1 MYAPMQTNNYLGSST
16 LQRQLADSIVKMSP
30 IDDIRILLATG
41 AKANEPVTQGLR
53 PLHYAVWKNYP
64 EAVLLLLVRG
74 GDVNARDECGYSAL
88 HLSAEHGY
96 TDLVG
101 LLLSEGA
108 KVDFRENTDEP
119 FPRTTLCDEPLRLAI
134 RNKHIEIARMLLE
147 HGADPNKRYFFGA
160 EINLVSP
167 LDIDFLQLLL
177 MYGANP
183 NTRDRGGLTPLMKAA
198 RLPQGMQSVLL
209 LISYGADVNAMTDER
224 HDYRTV
230 LHYAV
235 LSGNLEIVNL
245 LIKQGASVNYPPEI
259 SKPTVLDLAILRG
272 DPELVK
278 MLILAGANVNSSSPI
293 IGSPLHVVC
302 SDGIT
307 NRLELMS
314 MLLSAGADPNMI
326 VDSDDGPPLR
336 PVLPEYVAGNEE
348 PCIQVVK
355 LLMQFGAKIIMKTQ
369 YRHPQGILNSLQH
382 ISRNA
387 KLFNCLLEAAES
399 FDVCMIRRNT
409 HLSPEQKQFLL
420 DYAMKPLPL
429 RQQCRLYI
437 RKQLGKNVNAKVPEL
452 PLPTFLHHYLL
463 YDFI

>member
-1 MYAPMQTNNYLGSST
+1 MQANYLGSNP
-16 LQRQLADSIVKMSP
+16 LQRQLADSIVKMLP
-30 IDDIRILLATG
+30 LDDIRILLATG

-64 EAVLLLLVRG
+64 EAALLILVRG

-96 TDLVG
+96 TDLVA

-108 KVDFRENTDEP
+108 QVDYRENTDDP
-119 FPRTTLCDEPLRLAI
+119 FPRTTICDEPLRLAI
-134 RNKHIEIARMLLE
+134 RNKHFEIAKLLLE

-167 LDIDFLQLLL
+167 LDIEFMQLLL
-177 MYGANP
+177 LYGADP

-198 RLPQGMQSVLL
+198 RLPQGLQSVLL

-230 LHYAV
+230 LHYAI

-245 LIKQGASVNYPPEI
+245 LIKQGASVNYPPDV

-278 MLILAGANVNSSSPI
+278 MLLIAEANVNSSSPI

-302 SDGIT
+302 SDGIL
-307 NRLELMS
+307 NRHELMT
-314 MLLSAGADPNMI
+314 LLLTSGADPNLI

-336 PVLPEYVAGNEE
+336 PVLPEYLAANEK
-348 PCIQVVK
+348 PCPNIIK
-355 LLMQFGAKIIMKTQ
+355 MLLKYGAKVIMKTQ

-382 ISRNA
+382 IGNNDRIFYY
-387 KLFNCLLEAAES
+387 LMEAAEQ
-399 FDVCMIRRNT
+399 FDTGMIRRN
-409 HLSPEQKQFLL
+409 HYLSQDQKNFLL
-420 DYAMKPLPL
+420 DYAITPQSLK
-429 RQQCRLYI
+429 QQCRFVI
-437 RKQLGKNVNAKVPEL
+437 RNYLGKNCVEKVKELEL
-452 PLPTFLHHYLL
+452 PKILHSYLL
-463 YDFI
+463 YDFV